1 MQISDVGLAF
11 IKSWEGFEPQAYQ
24 DVAGVWTIG
33 YGHTEG
39 FKDGCF
45 AEGTVVT
52 EGEAQALLHKD
63 IAPREKA
70 TAELVSVN
78 LQQYE
83 FDALVSIIYNIG
95 AGNFRRSTLLRR
107 LNQGDRDG
115 AAEAFLM
122 WNKASIDGELR
133 EVRGLTRRRRAERAM
148 FLGGS

>member
-1 MQISDVGLAF
+1 MQVSDVGLAF

-39 FKDGCF
+39 FKDGRF
-45 AEGTVVT
+45 GDGSIVAE
-52 EGEAQALLHKD
+52 EDAEALLRKD
-63 IAPREKA
+63 IASREKSA
-70 TAELVSVN
+70 AQSITVE

-95 AGNFRRSTLLRR
+95 VGNFRRSTLLHC

-122 WNKASIDGELR
+122 WNKARVGGVLR
-133 EVRGLTRRRRAERAM
+133 EVRGLTRRRRAERAL
-148 FLGGS
+148 FLGSS